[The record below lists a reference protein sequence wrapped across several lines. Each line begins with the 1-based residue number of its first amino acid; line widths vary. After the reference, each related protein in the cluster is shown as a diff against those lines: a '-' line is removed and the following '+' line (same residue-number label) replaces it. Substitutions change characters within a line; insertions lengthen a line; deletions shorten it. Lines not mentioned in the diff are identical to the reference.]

1 MSGIKKSSNKL
12 IIMSDFGAIIT
23 FQKKNG
29 SFSDDDKEL
38 IIKELKNIINHGNF
52 PSNIKNGDYVILK
65 KWYNQTYCSMI
76 TEYYDDEDSEEI
88 RGFAEIE
95 DIEEANQ
102 IITEL
107 KKVIGINFDM
117 EVRFEDW

>member
-1 MSGIKKSSNKL
+1 
-12 IIMSDFGAIIT
+12 MSDFGAIIT